1 MRLKILIVFV
11 FLAIVTAACGVSSP
25 VLSSGPSLPYQS
37 EGSSV
42 EAAPAQAAEEAN
54 PGTTAAQPPQG
65 LDLSSGYPLAL
76 KDGSPRYLPAFTQPD
91 AGCAWVGVAGQVF
104 DRNGAPLEGVV
115 VLVKGY
121 FNHKLIDVQTLSGL
135 QKAYGEAG
143 FEVQIGDLSADSQN
157 ALTIQLGNSKFEAL
171 SEVYPITTYD
181 DCQRNLIM
189 VNFQAVSD
197 AYQAYLP

>member
-1 MRLKILIVFV
+1 MRLKILVVFV

-91 AGCAWVGVAGQVF
+91 AGCAWVGVAGQ
-104 DRNGAPLEGVV
+104 
-115 VLVKGY
+115 
-121 FNHKLIDVQTLSGL
+121 
-135 QKAYGEAG
+135 G
-143 FEVQIGDLSADSQN
+143 F
-157 ALTIQLGNSKFEAL
+157 
-171 SEVYPITTYD
+171 
-181 DCQRNLIM
+181 
-189 VNFQAVSD
+189 
-197 AYQAYLP
+197 